1 MARNSISRHSV
12 THLNAYSC
20 QAQKLSDSEL
30 PFRQVKWAEGL
41 SKVNKGE
48 ATWEYAKNG
57 AIKGI
62 RFIEKQRVSKASPC
76 TLSKRVMQAVSGEGL
91 AGIHEV
97 SRSHDSEEDALRI
110 KYEVWGLVGDT
121 KAVCVRPR
129 MTPEEIRRAQK
140 LLGIAA

>member
-1 MARNSISRHSV
+1 V

-20 QAQKLSDSEL
+20 QAEKLSDSEL
-30 PFRQVKWAEGL
+30 PFRQVTWAQGL

-48 ATWEYAKNG
+48 ATWEYARNG

-62 RFIEKQRVSKASPC
+62 RFTEKQRVRKASPC
-76 TLSKRVMQAVSGEGL
+76 TLTKRVMQAVSGEGL
-91 AGIHEV
+91 SGIHEI
-97 SRSHDSEEDALRI
+97 RDGHESEEQALRA
-110 KYEVWGLVGDT
+110 KFDVWGLVGDT

-129 MTPEEIRRAQK
+129 MTQEEIRKAQK